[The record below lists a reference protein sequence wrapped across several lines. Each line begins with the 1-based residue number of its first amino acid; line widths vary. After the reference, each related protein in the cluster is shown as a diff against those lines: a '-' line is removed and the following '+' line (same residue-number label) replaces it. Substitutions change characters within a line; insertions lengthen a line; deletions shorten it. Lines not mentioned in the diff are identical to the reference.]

1 MIPYWQFHPGFLL
14 LIVWPREWE
23 QSRMEKEKEQF
34 RMQFR
39 EWILLLSSSLT
50 AGYSVENAFGQS
62 LRELGLM
69 FPGGGAMLEAL
80 QEMVLRAENN
90 QRPEQLLKDLAEK
103 HPLEEVE
110 SFVEVFCTA
119 RTSGGSLNGNYPADS
134 RARWP
139 QVMDTRRE
147 IRTFLAAK
155 VYEQRIMMVMPA
167 GVLFY
172 IRMGS
177 GEFVEALYHNL
188 SGVLIMTV
196 CLIVYARSLCH
207 GKKDGAV

>member
-1 MIPYWQFHPGFLL
+1 M
-14 LIVWPREWE
+14 
-23 QSRMEKEKEQF
+23 
-34 RMQFR
+34 
-39 EWILLLSSSLT
+39 
-50 AGYSVENAFGQS
+50 
-62 LRELGLM
+62 
-69 FPGGGAMLEAL
+69 
-80 QEMVLRAENN
+80 
-90 QRPEQLLKDLAEK
+90 
-103 HPLEEVE
+103 
-110 SFVEVFCTA
+110 EVFSTA
-119 RTSGGSLNGNYPADS
+119 RTSGGSLNTIIRQTAGQMA
-134 RARWP
+134 

-196 CLIVYARSLCH
+196 CLIVYA
-207 GKKDGAV
+207 GACVMGRRMVQFEV

>member
-1 MIPYWQFHPGFLL
+1 
-14 LIVWPREWE
+14 
-23 QSRMEKEKEQF
+23 MEKEKEQF

-50 AGYSVENAFGQS
+50 AGYSVENAFGHS

-119 RTSGGSLNGNYPADS
+119 RTSGGSLNAIIRQTAGQMA
-134 RARWP
+134 

-155 VYEQRIMMVMPA
+155 V
-167 GVLFY
+167 
-172 IRMGS
+172 
-177 GEFVEALYHNL
+177 
-188 SGVLIMTV
+188 
-196 CLIVYARSLCH
+196 
-207 GKKDGAV
+207 